1 MREERKRDAM
11 RWTEWPSTI
20 LIVLEVVV
28 VVVVDGRRRSALLDD
43 CSSSR
48 RLNAIVRNRYDRQRN
63 KAIARCDMI
72 IPHCGMMYVLK

>member
-20 LIVLEVVV
+20 LIVLEVVVVV

-63 KAIARCDMI
+63 KAIAR
-72 IPHCGMMYVLK
+72 